1 MKNSEAQLQAL
12 SQAWSD
18 TKAEEIAA
26 RDKRIAI
33 EDEIIAVAGS
43 KEEGTETITLDS
55 GVKIKITG
63 KIIYKA
69 DNLDEVVLILRS
81 LPDQFRAYKVETKLD
96 ESKIKK
102 IRMYQPA
109 LWRELALHITAKP
122 AKTNVVVVPVDGE
135 DDGL

>member
-63 KIIYKA
+63 KIM
-69 DNLDEVVLILRS
+69 ILRS
-81 LPDQFRAYKVETKLD
+81 RPDQFRAYKVETKLD

-135 DDGL
+135 EGQ

>member
-26 RDKRIAI
+26 RNKRIAI

-69 DNLDEVVLILRS
+69 DNLDEVVLITRS

-109 LWRELALHITAKP
+109 LWRELAMHITAKP
-122 AKTNVVVVPVDGE
+122 AKTSVVVVPVDGE

>member
-81 LPDQFRAYKVETKLD
+81 LPDPFRAYKVETKLD

-109 LWRELALHITAKP
+109 LWRVLAMHITAKP
-122 AKTNVVVVPVDGE
+122 AKTSVVVVPVDGE
-135 DDGL
+135 EGQ

>member
-12 SQAWSD
+12 SQAWSN

-109 LWRELALHITAKP
+109 LWRELAMHITAKP
-122 AKTNVVVVPVDGE
+122 AKTYVVVVPVDGE
-135 DDGL
+135 DEQ

>member
-33 EDEIIAVAGS
+33 ENEIIEVAGS

-135 DDGL
+135 EGQ

>member
-69 DNLDEVVLILRS
+69 DNLDEVVLITRS

-109 LWRELALHITAKP
+109 LWRELAMHITAKP
-122 AKTNVVVVPVDGE
+122 AKTSVVVVPVDGE
-135 DDGL
+135 EGQ